1 LAKVESIDENKIC
14 VQFKKI
20 NLTCALDWESV
31 LLFNN
36 INESDEESSDDDSDS
51 EDEVLS
57 LGKKKKVLLDN
68 KVF

>member
-31 LLFNN
+31 LLFKN

-57 LGKKKKVLLDN
+57 LGKKN
-68 KVF
+68 SCSR